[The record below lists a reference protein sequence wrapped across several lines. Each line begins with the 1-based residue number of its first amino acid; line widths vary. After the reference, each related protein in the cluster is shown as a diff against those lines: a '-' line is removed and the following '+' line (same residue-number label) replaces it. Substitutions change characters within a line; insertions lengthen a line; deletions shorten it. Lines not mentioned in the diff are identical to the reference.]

1 MKPTRKTKM
10 KCNVCHQYIR
20 IEHNNAKYKYYHC
33 DDCNI
38 TFVKDNKTEKIV
50 RSYVPQRN
58 LYL

>member
-20 IEHNNAKYKYYHC
+20 IEYNNSKYSYYHC

-38 TFVKDNKTEKIV
+38 TYVKDKNDKIV
-50 RSYVPQRN
+50 RAYVPRRN
-58 LYL
+58 LTV